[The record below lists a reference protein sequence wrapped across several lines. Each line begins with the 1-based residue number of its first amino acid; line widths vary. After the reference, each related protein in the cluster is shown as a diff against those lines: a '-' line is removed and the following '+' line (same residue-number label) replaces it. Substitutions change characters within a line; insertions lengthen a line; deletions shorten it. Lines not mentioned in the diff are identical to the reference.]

1 MMSETKYCTDCG
13 SQMDKTEEICPEC
26 GVKQPVTK
34 TKYCVDCGS
43 KIDAKAEICP
53 DCGVR
58 QPGSS
63 NYQQSRNDL
72 YQKPVYQQKNP
83 GIAAVLSALF
93 VGFGQIYNGQI
104 AKGLL
109 FMVAYFV
116 SILLIFVLIG
126 FITTP
131 LLWIFGIYDAYNTA
145 NRINSGEIV
154 V

>member
-43 KIDAKAEICP
+43 KIDAKTDICP

-58 QPGSS
+58 QPGAT
-63 NYQQSRNDL
+63 NYQQPRNDL
-72 YQKPVYQQKNP
+72 YKQPVILKNP
-83 GIAAVLSALF
+83 GIAAVLSAFF
-93 VGFGQIYNGQI
+93 VGIGQIYNGQI